1 MTRRFVRAALATALV
16 IGLTSGCQAG
26 TPDLGAAQ
34 AEAFQSRVLAVSTSV
49 ADGDYTTALQELTDL
64 ETELNA
70 AAADGSVTFAR
81 HERIEAA
88 LVAVRA
94 DIQAAID
101 AATPAEETE
110 PTTAPEDEP
119 DEDEADE
126 DEQDGSDPV
135 TETEA
140 EKKAREKAE
149 KAAEEAQKKL
159 EEAQKKAERDAQKKN
174 ERDAKKKKTEK
185 PKGPGGP

>member
-1 MTRRFVRAALATALV
+1 MSRRFIQVCATAALIV
-16 IGLTSGCQAG
+16 GLTTGCQAA
-26 TPDLGAAQ
+26 PDIAAAQ

-49 ADGDYTTALQELTDL
+49 ADGGYAAALEELTAL

-70 AAADGSVTFAR
+70 AASAGTVTFSR
-81 HERIEAA
+81 HQRIEAA

-101 AATPAEETE
+101 AATPAEPVE
-110 PTTAPEDEP
+110 PTTAPDDDDEA

-126 DEQDGSDPV
+126 NESEPG

-149 KAAEEAQKKL
+149 KAAE
-159 EEAQKKAERDAQKKN
+159 KAAE
-174 ERDAKKKKTEK
+174 DAKKKAEDVRKKAEEDAKKDAETT
-185 PKGPGGP
+185 PTPTP